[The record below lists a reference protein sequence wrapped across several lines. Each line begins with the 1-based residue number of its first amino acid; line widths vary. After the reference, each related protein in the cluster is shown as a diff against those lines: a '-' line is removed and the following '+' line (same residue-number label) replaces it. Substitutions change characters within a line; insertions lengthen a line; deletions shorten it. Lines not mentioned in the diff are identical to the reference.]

1 MNKVYFFLILILL
14 NSCSTQKKIAD
25 KTELLPLWIKEF
37 PISQTHY
44 IGIGVADK
52 KLNPTDFIKV
62 AQKNALQNLISQIK
76 VSISS
81 QSFLLKMERDLD
93 FKQDIKSVIEI
104 KADDVIEGYELVNS
118 FTNNNEY
125 WMYYRLNKSL
135 YKEIKIAKTKEA
147 VNESKFFLQKAISNS
162 TSHKNQYIY
171 FVSALNIL
179 EPYLNEPLFT
189 KINGEEVNLLS
200 EIITQFRAYLDK
212 YQIRSLKQENLFTVG
227 RNPFSLKFIVE
238 HNNEKE
244 PDIPLQIN
252 SSSLEINKF
261 SEKTDFEGVLT
272 ANIIKFKNLNKLHKI
287 EVVIDFQNWLEET
300 SSSELIKDVFKN
312 IKPKKIEVPIYLS
325 TPKIFVNSTEKHHG
339 ELNNNNVLQFAVES
353 ELHNS
358 GFSTVQNKHNA
369 DLIMTINSRSEK
381 GRHIN
386 GQRMFVSFLNMIINV
401 KDLNSRTIFSKNI
414 DQIKGIQLDFNK
426 ADQNA
431 YQQGV
436 KEIKNKLIPEFI
448 NSLTNN

>member
-300 SSSELIKDVFKN
+300 ASSELIKDVFKN

-426 ADQNA
+426 ADKNA

>member
-212 YQIRSLKQENLFTVG
+212 YQIRSLKQENLFTIG
-227 RNPFSLKFIVE
+227 GNPFSLKFIVE
-238 HNNEKE
+238 QNNEKVPE
-244 PDIPLQIN
+244 IPLQIN

-272 ANIIKFKNLNKLHKI
+272 ANIMKFKNLNKLHKI
-287 EVVIDFQNWLEET
+287 EVIIDFQNWLEET

-448 NSLTNN
+448 NSLTTN

>member
-1 MNKVYFFLILILL
+1 
-14 NSCSTQKKIAD
+14 
-25 KTELLPLWIKEF
+25 
-37 PISQTHY
+37 
-44 IGIGVADK
+44 
-52 KLNPTDFIKV
+52 
-62 AQKNALQNLISQIK
+62 
-76 VSISS
+76 
-81 QSFLLKMERDLD
+81 
-93 FKQDIKSVIEI
+93 
-104 KADDVIEGYELVNS
+104 
-118 FTNNNEY
+118 
-125 WMYYRLNKSL
+125 
-135 YKEIKIAKTKEA
+135 
-147 VNESKFFLQKAISNS
+147 
-162 TSHKNQYIY
+162 
-171 FVSALNIL
+171 
-179 EPYLNEPLFT
+179 
-189 KINGEEVNLLS
+189 
-200 EIITQFRAYLDK
+200 
-212 YQIRSLKQENLFTVG
+212 
-227 RNPFSLKFIVE
+227 LKFIVE

-272 ANIIKFKNLNKLHKI
+272 ANIMKFKNLNKLHKI
-287 EVVIDFQNWLEET
+287 EVIIDFQNWLEET

-369 DLIMTINSRSEK
+369 DLIMTINSRTEK

-386 GQRMFVSFLNMIINV
+386 GQRMFVSFLNMSIGV
-401 KDLNSRTIFSKNI
+401 KDLSSRSIFSKNI

-426 ADQNA
+426 ADKNA

-448 NSLTNN
+448 NSLTTN

>member
-287 EVVIDFQNWLEET
+287 EVVIDFQNWLEE
-300 SSSELIKDVFKN
+300 SASSELIKDVFKN

-339 ELNNNNVLQFAVES
+339 ELNNNNVLQFAIES

-369 DLIMTINSRSEK
+369 DLIMTINSRTEK